1 MINRRADRRLP
12 LSTWCQKSTRYKRCY
27 LTSFKE
33 LGACMSL
40 INPPLSLFLSSSFSP
55 LSSKLLGTKDK
66 IRRISVPFFCTILY
80 HVRSTGNCFSL
91 SLRRHVHKF
100 SKYSRMLNLA
110 TTGSTLRARRHKYTA
125 TWTIMVWTPC
135 IYLVSVLSLL
145 LALVTDLS
153 SCTPWIY

>member
-1 MINRRADRRLP
+1 MHVFN
-12 LSTWCQKSTRYKRCY
+12 KS
-27 LTSFKE
+27 
-33 LGACMSL
+33 SL
-40 INPPLSLFLSSSFSP
+40 YLFLSSSFSL

-66 IRRISVPFFCTILY
+66 IRRISVPFFCTVLY

-125 TWTIMVWTPC
+125 TWTIMVRTRC
-135 IYLVSVLSLL
+135 IYLVSVFVAGFSYWSIQLHPLNL
-145 LALVTDLS
+145 LATWFRQQWMMK
-153 SCTPWIY
+153 TPKFNLFWGRGDE